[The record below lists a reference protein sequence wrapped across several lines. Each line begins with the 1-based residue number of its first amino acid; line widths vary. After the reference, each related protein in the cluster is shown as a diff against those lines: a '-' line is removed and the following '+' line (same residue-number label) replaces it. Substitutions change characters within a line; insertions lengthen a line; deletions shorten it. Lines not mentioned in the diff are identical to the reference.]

1 MSTRIALVIVLSI
14 VVSGCLRAPTPAQS
28 AAAATEVASKANEDE
43 TCLVHSRTCSEYVA
57 CRARVAARYRVI
69 FTGRCEQ

>member
-1 MSTRIALVIVLSI
+1 MSRQVALVFVPIVLAA
-14 VVSGCLRAPTPAQS
+14 CLRAPTPEQS
-28 AAAATEVASKANEDE
+28 AAIATEVASKANEDE
-43 TCLVHSRTCSEYVA
+43 TCLVHSRTCPEYVA